1 MRRIRLKHPRRSISD
16 VAARD
21 AGKPACPLRCGLRH
35 GAVSR
40 DQVDWAGLPTN
51 LDMAF
56 SQAQCDKVYAQHL
69 LRKRHAQLRRWL
81 PGSEQVCVCEVT
93 GEAVEDLDAAKDYV
107 TS

>member
-1 MRRIRLKHPRRSISD
+1 VRRIRLKHPCRSISD

-21 AGKPACPLRCGLRH
+21 AEKTACPLQCGRRR

-69 LRKRHAQLRRWL
+69 LRKNQSQRWL
-81 PGSEQVCVCEVT
+81 PARASLCVCEIAAEEANFD
-93 GEAVEDLDAAKDYV
+93 GELAESA
-107 TS
+107 SSR

>member
-1 MRRIRLKHPRRSISD
+1 M
-16 VAARD
+16 AARD
-21 AGKPACPLRCGLRH
+21 ADKTACPLQCGRRH

-40 DQVDWAGLPTN
+40 DRVDWAGLPTN

-69 LRKRHAQLRRWL
+69 LRRRHAQLRRWL
-81 PGSEQVCVCEVT
+81 PRGEHVCVCEVT
-93 GEAVEDLDAAKDYV
+93 AEVVEDLDAAKDYV